1 MKPQRRA
8 KRDPVDAYIDFVAAM
23 QHAALRRATET
34 MRGRL
39 RALLAGAILSP
50 PEPTKR
56 TAAPKKK
63 KRCKDARDHRG
74 GSS

>member
-8 KRDPVDAYIDFVAAM
+8 KRDPIDAYLAFIEAM
-23 QHAALRRATET
+23 EHAALRRANET

-39 RALLAGAILSP
+39 RALLAAAILSP

-56 TAAPKKK
+56 TTTSEKK
-63 KRCKDARDHRG
+63 KRRRDTHG